1 MSNVRSLMR
10 TTNAPAPSRLPRRVL
25 FGFVGTTVAGVI
37 AIVAYSLASGWVP
50 PRSFA
55 GAYTGVVLPVYF
67 AALLGA
73 LTLSFVISGNT
84 LMHHYS
90 TGTVQRATSPE
101 WFWTI
106 VIVQALIAF
115 GLAVV
120 GYVNWSAMHG

>member
-1 MSNVRSLMR
+1 
-10 TTNAPAPSRLPRRVL
+10 
-25 FGFVGTTVAGVI
+25 
-37 AIVAYSLASGWVP
+37 
-50 PRSFA
+50 
-55 GAYTGVVLPVYF
+55 VLPVYF